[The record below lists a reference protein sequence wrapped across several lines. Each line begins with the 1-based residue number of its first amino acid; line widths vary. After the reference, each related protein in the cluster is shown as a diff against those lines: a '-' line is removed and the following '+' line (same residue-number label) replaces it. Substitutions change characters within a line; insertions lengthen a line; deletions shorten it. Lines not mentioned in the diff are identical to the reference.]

1 MSSEFESGRQAFIK
15 MFIPHLQHSVKP
27 YDKDFHK
34 TPNFERPHISSKITG
49 KQVYVTPYYV
59 STGVEAFHAMGFKG
73 KEVKLG
79 IIDTVAPEATL
90 GTYRIF
96 YCKGR
101 TSTSLVLQAI
111 IAATKD
117 QTKNLLPEN
126 IDIDKKP
133 RS

>member
-79 IIDTVAPEATL
+79 IIDTGINLNTAAFKENYKY
-90 GTYRIF
+90 YR
-96 YCKGR
+96 
-101 TSTSLVLQAI
+101 
-111 IAATKD
+111 
-117 QTKNLLPEN
+117 NLE
-126 IDIDKKP
+126 
-133 RS
+133 S